1 MAWRIADSRTI
12 YRPLWLLAVAVL
24 VATARSTPWRRPNWP
39 AAPITGGI
47 RVSRV
52 WCRGLLL
59 ACLTL
64 APFPAGAE
72 PVKLRI
78 TLQLPITNHLGVNL
92 QQFKDDVEGKT
103 RGAIVVEIFD
113 RSRLYKDNEVLAAV
127 SSGAIEMG
135 TVGLSQFHK
144 VVPALEVFAQPFL
157 FNFDALV
164 RAATSPDSEM
174 RRLLDKAVLETTGV
188 RVLWWQSY
196 GQSVFFSKG
205 RDART
210 PAATRGQKIRVFGEN
225 MANFTKYC
233 GGIPFV
239 ITASKQAQAIKDG
252 TVDMAMTGVT
262 GVTSRELW
270 KVTDTITRTEHA
282 ALEFV
287 VIINDK
293 AWQSLGEHHRAV
305 ITAAARRAEQDL
317 RQQMADIEAKAYAF
331 ARDKGMTVYD
341 LTPNDVAEW
350 RACSAPVV
358 VDYLTL
364 AGELGQRMM
373 AAYGKLRT
381 QPCCASGPPGE
392 FTRR

>member
-1 MAWRIADSRTI
+1 
-12 YRPLWLLAVAVL
+12 
-24 VATARSTPWRRPNWP
+24 
-39 AAPITGGI
+39 
-47 RVSRV
+47 VSRA
-52 WCRGLLL
+52 WCRRLLL
-59 ACLTL
+59 ACLAL

-72 PVKLRI
+72 QVKLRI

-92 QQFKDDVEGKT
+92 KQFKEEVETKT
-103 RGAIVVEIFD
+103 KGAIIAEIFD
-113 RSRLYKDNEVLAAV
+113 RSRLFKDNEVLAAV

-144 VVPALEVFAQPFL
+144 EVPALEVFAQPFL
-157 FNFDALV
+157 FNFEALV

-174 RRLLDKAVLETTGV
+174 RRLLDKALLETTGA

-210 PAATRGQKIRVFGEN
+210 PAAIRGQKIRVFGEN

-239 ITASKQAQAIKDG
+239 ISASKQDQAIKDG

-262 GVTSRELW
+262 GVTARQLW

-293 AWQSLGEHHRAV
+293 AWRALGEDHKAV
-305 ITAAARRAEQDL
+305 IITAARRAEQDL

-331 ARDKGMTVYD
+331 ARAKGMTVYD
-341 LTPNDVAEW
+341 LTPNEVAEW
-350 RACSAPVV
+350 RACSAPIVE
-358 VDYLTL
+358 DYLTL

-381 QPCCASGPPGE
+381 QPCCTSGPHGE

>member
-1 MAWRIADSRTI
+1 V
-12 YRPLWLLAVAVL
+12 LL
-24 VATARSTPWRRPNWP
+24 
-39 AAPITGGI
+39 
-47 RVSRV
+47 
-52 WCRGLLL
+52 
-59 ACLTL
+59 
-64 APFPAGAE
+64 PFPADAE

-92 QQFKDDVEGKT
+92 QRFKEEVEEKT
-103 RGAIVVEIFD
+103 AGAVVAEIFD
-113 RSRLYKDNEVLAAV
+113 RSRLYKDNQVLAAV

-135 TVGLSQFHK
+135 TIGLSQFHK

-157 FNFDALV
+157 FNFEALV
-164 RAATSPDSEM
+164 RAATSPDSEV
-174 RRLLDKAVLETTGV
+174 RRLLDKAVLDATGV

-205 RDART
+205 GDART
-210 PAATRGQKIRVFGEN
+210 PAGIRGRKIRVFGEN
-225 MANFTKYC
+225 MANLTTYC
-233 GGIPFV
+233 GGIPLV
-239 ITASKQAQAIKDG
+239 ITASKQAQALKDG

-287 VIINDK
+287 VIINEK
-293 AWQSLGEHHRAV
+293 TWQSLGEHHRAV

-317 RQQMADIEAKAYAF
+317 RRKMADIEAKAYAF
-331 ARDKGMTVYD
+331 ARDKGMTIYD
-341 LTPNDVAEW
+341 LAPNDVAEW
-350 RACSAPVV
+350 RACSAPVLD
-358 VDYLTL
+358 DYLKL
-364 AGELGQRMM
+364 AGEFGQRMM

-381 QPCCASGPPGE
+381 QPCCVSGPPGE